1 METQELLVG
10 TIECSW
16 WKFTIRS
23 RRASE
28 HLLLPHQFQKR
39 LKRLL
44 LIGQKKK
51 TISGQSAKPDD
62 SSFFLHDEESFL
74 TKC

>member
-1 METQELLVG
+1 MLVVKVYYKIETSLWALTLTAPVPE
-10 TIECSW
+10 TFEAP
-16 WKFTIRS
+16 
-23 RRASE
+23 ASDWPE
-28 HLLLPHQFQKR
+28 
-39 LKRLL
+39 
-44 LIGQKKK
+44 KKK